1 MDFQIEEPAKNEFK
15 FNEVISLTS
24 VKPYVLR
31 FWETEFI
38 QINPSQDNNGEKI
51 YSKNDI
57 LVIKTIKKLLFTDK
71 MSIPEA
77 KGMLDKE
84 IESIQAQDVSS
95 EVEEKIVDI
104 KGQSKDL
111 KLALEEIINAHSI
124 VPNSSQVN
132 EQPIVESSNKE
143 VEEVEVSEVVEEK
156 IAEPKSQRSYAQ
168 KSSSLAQKLKLDF
181 KYHNRELSNQDIVN
195 LVNSKKKL
203 AKLLGQIEDL
213 ESKYNWA

>member
-31 FWETEFI
+31 FWQTEFI

-77 KGMLDKE
+77 KRVLDKE
-84 IESIQAQDVSS
+84 IEMIQSQDVST
-95 EVEEKIVDI
+95 EAEDKVVDI

-111 KLALEEIINAHSI
+111 KHALEEIINAHSI
-124 VPNSSQVN
+124 APQTI
-132 EQPIVESSNKE
+132 EVEADTAPA
-143 VEEVEVSEVVEEK
+143 EEVESLEVNET
-156 IAEPKSQRSYAQ
+156 IAEENVEPTTQRSYAT

-213 ESKYNWA
+213 EAKYNWT